1 MKKII
6 PILLCLMLFSCKQE
20 TIPIVTVNTLPAEL
34 VGLGQDTLYDSIPF
48 QIEKI
53 VFDTIMPDSIV
64 ADTFLIDTFHVNP
77 FFVDT
82 IRLCAN
88 ISYAG
93 NEPFGPAL
101 QEYGFCINENIDYPI
116 YQSDDLQTPDSIYGD
131 FTYVMTARNTE
142 SFLVH
147 AYAINPSG
155 QVRGMQRRVRLSDF
169 DTR

>member
-1 MKKII
+1 MKKIL
-6 PILLCLMLFSCKQE
+6 PIVLCLVLFSCKQE
-20 TIPIVTVNTLPAEL
+20 TIPVVSVTTLPAEL
-34 VGLGQDTLYDSIPF
+34 VGLGKDTLFDSIPY
-48 QIEKI
+48 QIEQI
-53 VFDTIMPDSIV
+53 ALDTITPDSIV
-64 ADTFLIDTFHVNP
+64 SDTLVIDTFRVDT
-77 FFVDT
+77 FYVDT

-88 ISYAG
+88 IAYEG

-131 FTYVMTARNTE
+131 FSYVMTARNTE

-155 QVRGMQRRVRLSDF
+155 LIRGMQRRIRLSDF